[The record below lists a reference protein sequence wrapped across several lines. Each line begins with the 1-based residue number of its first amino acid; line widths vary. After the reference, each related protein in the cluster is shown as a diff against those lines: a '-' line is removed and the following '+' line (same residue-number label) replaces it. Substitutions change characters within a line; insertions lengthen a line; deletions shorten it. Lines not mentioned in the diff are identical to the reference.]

1 MDLHFFV
8 GYIVGVVIE
17 AILLIMF
24 RLIRELKEGDTL
36 AK

>member
-8 GYIVGVVIE
+8 GYVMGLVVE

-24 RLIRELKEGDTL
+24 RLIREIKEGEG
-36 AK
+36 

>member
-8 GYIVGVVIE
+8 GYVVGVVIE

-24 RLIRELKEGDTL
+24 RLIRETRDGETL